1 MTHEIISHELNFQAL
16 SVLQNSLSK
25 KLYQRT
31 MLSEASKGVWDVLDR
46 MHEQLRDVKGK
57 YDMFGMKID
66 ESSEGLYLQLN
77 QVVDG
82 LQLLF

>member
-1 MTHEIISHELNFQAL
+1 MLGHEQKTIVVMLMRKLIMTPEIISHELNFQAL

-46 MHEQLRDVKGK
+46 MHE
-57 YDMFGMKID
+57 
-66 ESSEGLYLQLN
+66 
-77 QVVDG
+77 
-82 LQLLF
+82 

>member
-1 MTHEIISHELNFQAL
+1 MTHELNFEAL

-46 MHEQLRDVKGK
+46 MHE
-57 YDMFGMKID
+57 
-66 ESSEGLYLQLN
+66 
-77 QVVDG
+77 
-82 LQLLF
+82 